1 MARDVKWVWHPWF
14 RTFSVFSITF
24 LFCLCYIMQFGE
36 VYVQSIFHFQLLV
49 CGIFLSWRYRTQR
62 LSCDTTC
69 SYFVLSLESREC
81 SNHTFSSF
89 LYCFFLQFSWAT
101 KRLMKTILHIRN
113 IIKYKCRLL
122 GLHIKPK
129 ELVDVSPF
137 TLISE
142 FGMDEL
148 HAVHSHCCYIAVA

>member
-1 MARDVKWVWHPWF
+1 MGHKK
-14 RTFSVFSITF
+14 IN
-24 LFCLCYIMQFGE
+24 E
-36 VYVQSIFHFQLLV
+36 
-49 CGIFLSWRYRTQR
+49 
-62 LSCDTTC
+62 
-69 SYFVLSLESREC
+69 
-81 SNHTFSSF
+81 
-89 LYCFFLQFSWAT
+89 
-101 KRLMKTILHIRN
+101 TILHIRN

-122 GLHIKPK
+122 ELHIKPK